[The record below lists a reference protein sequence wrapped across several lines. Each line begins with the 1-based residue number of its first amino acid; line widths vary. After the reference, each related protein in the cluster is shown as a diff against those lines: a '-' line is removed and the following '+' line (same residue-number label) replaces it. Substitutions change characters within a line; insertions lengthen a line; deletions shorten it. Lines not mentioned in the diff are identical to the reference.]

1 MNILPWSAEASQI
14 NDNWAHIEIL
24 LSAIKENV
32 PAMWDAFAE
41 AERLETKAKDD
52 ITS

>member
-1 MNILPWSAEASQI
+1 MNISPWSAESSQI
-14 NDNWAHIEIL
+14 NNWAHTEI
-24 LSAIKENV
+24 SAIKENV

-41 AERLETKAKDD
+41 AERLETTAKDD